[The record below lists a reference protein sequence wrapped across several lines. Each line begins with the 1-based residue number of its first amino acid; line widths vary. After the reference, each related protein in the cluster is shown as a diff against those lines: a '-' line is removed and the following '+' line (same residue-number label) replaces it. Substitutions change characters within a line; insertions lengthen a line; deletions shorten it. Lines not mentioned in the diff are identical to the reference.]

1 MLIEIKKLQ
10 SKAVNKLVKL
20 LTNFS
25 EQKEFT
31 FQAPTGSGK
40 THMIAEMMDILL
52 AKKYNLIFIVSSLST
67 SQLAHQNFIKFEQYK
82 KTEFKNLNPI
92 EINSIKTSENR
103 ISIFWREIS
112 IKIKVS

>member
-40 THMIAEMMDILL
+40 THMIAEMMDILHT
-52 AKKYNLIFIVSSLST
+52 KKYNLVFIVSSL
-67 SQLAHQNFIKFEQYK
+67 
-82 KTEFKNLNPI
+82 
-92 EINSIKTSENR
+92 
-103 ISIFWREIS
+103 
-112 IKIKVS
+112 